1 MYWLGYA
8 PLKCGEVYGV
18 VKAYTTRVGTG
29 PFPTEQDNEIGELL
43 QTRGRDFGETTG
55 RERTCVWL
63 DLVLIKYA
71 HIINGFTAWVVK
83 NFDIL
88 DIFLEIRV
96 EVAYKL
102 DGEVITHFP
111 VNQELLNKW
120 T

>member
-18 VKAYTTRVGTG
+18 VKASTTRVGIG

-43 QTRGRDFGETTG
+43 QTRGREFGATTG
-55 RERTCVWL
+55 RERTRVWL
-63 DLVLIKYA
+63 DLVLIKYG
-71 HIINGFTAWVVK
+71 HTINGFHALVVK

-88 DIFLEIRV
+88 DIFMEIRV
-96 EVAYKL
+96 EVAYEIN
-102 DGEVITHFP
+102 GEIITHFP